1 VVERMMF
8 LSLYGGNGDKMKANY
23 NYKAIELDFEDAV
36 RFLNE
41 ALRKLRREP
50 EARDNQLEL
59 FRALQGAHLQYSRIG
74 RNYGADYGKTI
85 KTLQNTARET
95 RSLVSSMSKPRDVLN
110 CIHSELLGIEKTSS
124 IIEKSNRAS

>member
-1 VVERMMF
+1 MIKRTMF
-8 LSLYGGNGDKMKANY
+8 LSLSGGNGKMKA
-23 NYKAIELDFEDAV
+23 NYKAIELEFEHAV

-41 ALRKLRREP
+41 ALRKLRQEP
-50 EARDNQLEL
+50 KARDNQLEL
-59 FRALQGAHLQYSRIG
+59 FRALQVAHLQYSRIG

-110 CIHSELLGIEKTSS
+110 CIRSELLGIEKTSS